1 MEFIFTAA
9 QIISHVL
16 FLAGNGRSNDLCCI
30 QILIIINM
38 ENKKMTLALFSG
50 SLDKLTAA
58 GIILSG
64 AAADDMDVDLFVLL
78 QCARAFKKEVGDNI
92 DKLEMAE
99 YPHLKQDFVKSLEKL
114 KVKSWI
120 DFFKEAKELT
130 NVKIHIC
137 GLAGKIWGG
146 EKLDD
151 FVDIADDICGI
162 GEYISCA
169 QEADV
174 HLFI

>member
-1 MEFIFTAA
+1 
-9 QIISHVL
+9 
-16 FLAGNGRSNDLCCI
+16 
-30 QILIIINM
+30 M

-58 GIILSG
+58 GVILSG
-64 AAADDMDVDLFVLL
+64 AAADDMDVDVYVLL
-78 QCARAFKKEVGDNI
+78 QAARAFKKEIGDNP
-92 DKLEMAE
+92 DKLAMAE
-99 YPHLKQDFVKSLEKL
+99 NPQFKKEFLKSLEQL
-114 KVKSWI
+114 KVKTWME
-120 DFFKEAKELT
+120 FFKEAKELT

-146 EKLDD
+146 EKLED
-151 FVDIADDICGI
+151 FVDLADDICGI
-162 GEYISCA
+162 GEYVTSA

>member
-1 MEFIFTAA
+1 
-9 QIISHVL
+9 
-16 FLAGNGRSNDLCCI
+16 
-30 QILIIINM
+30 M

-50 SLDKLTAA
+50 SIDKLTAA

-64 AAADDMDVDLFVLL
+64 AAADDMDVDVFVLL
-78 QCARAFKKEVGDNI
+78 QAARAFRKDI
-92 DKLEMAE
+92 AYDTDKLSMAE
-99 YPHLKQDFVKSLEKL
+99 NPHLKAEFMESLEKL
-114 KVKSWI
+114 NVQPWTT
-120 DFFKEAKELT
+120 FLKEARELT

-146 EKLDD
+146 DKLED
-151 FVDIADDICGI
+151 FIDTADDICGI
-162 GEYISCA
+162 SEYITAA

>member
-1 MEFIFTAA
+1 
-9 QIISHVL
+9 
-16 FLAGNGRSNDLCCI
+16 
-30 QILIIINM
+30 M

-58 GIILSG
+58 GVILGG
-64 AAADDMDVDLFVLL
+64 AAADDMDVDIFVLL
-78 QCARAFKKEVGDNI
+78 QGARAFKKEIGD
-92 DKLEMAE
+92 DPSKLEMAE
-99 YPHLKQDFVKSLEKL
+99 YPQLKEEFIASLNKL

-137 GLAGKIWGG
+137 GLAGKIWAG
-146 EKLDD
+146 EKMED
-151 FVDIADDICGI
+151 FIELADDIVGI
-162 GEYISCA
+162 GEYIESA